1 MNTHYHVD
9 INTPNTQVSID
20 IPNGTKVTIL
30 PNGTKVTILPDG
42 MKVWTDKDVVWTEE
56 EKNESLQKNDTR
68 KESFNTYNKSR
79 VETRSKNKI
88 MRTLEKQI
96 DWTKHHYL
104 NTWRYGSKKHG
115 FNKEEAMNDIKN
127 IRRRWIS
134 LFDGNFKSSGS
145 KKKPYE
151 FSNQYWFLE
160 KDSHGQYHFHLISEC
175 IEPDLLARSLD
186 RDSFKYKFNT
196 IRKKILDRKQL
207 IITEQMILNYPD
219 FYKNHPLVGRTYD
232 SISRYDDWFI
242 SRFLCDYMTHYQ
254 SKQRWGLDKLSNSH
268 VQNHSRVIESFE
280 DLKHKIEYF
289 NKDRYYMMNDDYLG
303 HLVPEYSDYTLQP
316 V

>member
-9 INTPNTQVSID
+9 INTPNRKVGID
-20 IPNGTKVTIL
+20 IPNGSKVTIL
-30 PNGTKVTILPDG
+30 DDG
-42 MKVWTDKDVVWTEE
+42 CKVWIDKDLMWSEE
-56 EKNESLQKNDTR
+56 EKKESLQKNDTR
-68 KESFNTYNKSR
+68 IESFNSYHKSR

-96 DWTKHHYL
+96 DFTKHHYL

-134 LFDGNFKSSGS
+134 LFDSNFKASGS

-151 FSNQYWFLE
+151 FPNQYWFLE
-160 KDSHGQYHFHLISEC
+160 KDSNDQYHFHLISEC

-186 RDSFKYKFNT
+186 RDSFKYRFNT

-207 IITEQMILNYPD
+207 IITEQMILKYPE
-219 FYKNHPLVGRTYD
+219 FYKDHPLVGRTYD
-232 SISRYDDWFI
+232 SICRYDDWFVA
-242 SRFLCDYMTHYQ
+242 RFLCDYMTHYQ
-254 SKQRWGLDKLSNSH
+254 SGQRWGLDKLSNSH
-268 VQNHSRVIESFE
+268 IQNHSRVITSVE
-280 DLKHKIEYF
+280 DLKSKIEYF

-303 HLVPEYSDYTLQP
+303 HLVPEYSDYTLQS

>member
-9 INTPNTQVSID
+9 INTPNKQIGID
-20 IPNGTKVTIL
+20 LPNGSKVTIL
-30 PNGTKVTILPDG
+30 DNGC
-42 MKVWTDKDVVWTEE
+42 KVWIDKDLIWTEE

-68 KESFNTYNKSR
+68 KESFVRHNKSR
-79 VETRSKNKI
+79 VDTRSKNEV

-96 DWTKHHYL
+96 DFTKHHYL
-104 NTWRYGSKKHG
+104 NTWRYGSEIHG
-115 FNKEEAMNDIKN
+115 FNKKESMKDIKN

-134 LFDGNFKSSGS
+134 LFHSNFKATASR
-145 KKKPYE
+145 KKPYD
-151 FSNQYWFLE
+151 FPNQYWFLE
-160 KDSHGQYHFHLISEC
+160 KDKNNQYHFHLLSEC
-175 IEPDLLARSLD
+175 IDPDLLARSLD
-186 RDSFKYKFNT
+186 RSSFKYRFNT

-207 IITEQMILNYPD
+207 IITEQMILNYPE

-254 SKQRWGLDKLSNSH
+254 SGQKWGLDNLSNSH
-268 VQNHSRVIESFE
+268 VQNHSRVITSAE
-280 DLKHKIEYF
+280 DLNHKIGYF